1 MGGETE
7 ETMCVNA
14 FKRERTRPGTRT
26 EREIIIKK
34 KKEKSAEPTRQDRAK
49 KDLMQPFSGR
59 DLKTDGAGTP
69 NE

>member
-1 MGGETE
+1 M
-7 ETMCVNA
+7 
-14 FKRERTRPGTRT
+14 
-26 EREIIIKK
+26 
-34 KKEKSAEPTRQDRAK
+34 RQDRAK